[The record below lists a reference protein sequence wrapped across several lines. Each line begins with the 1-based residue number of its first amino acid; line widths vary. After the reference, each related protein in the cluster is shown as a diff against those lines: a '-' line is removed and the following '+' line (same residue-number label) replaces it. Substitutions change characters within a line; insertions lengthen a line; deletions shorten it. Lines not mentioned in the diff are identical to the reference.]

1 MYTKKGPEGPLSE
14 MSRIGRDQT
23 PRPAV
28 EKAVKRPI
36 SSRATG
42 AKRSAWRSMREKVM
56 AHLGVFGWNPGGA
69 GPSVWTTSM

>member
-36 SSRATG
+36 SSRAMG
-42 AKRSAWRSMREKVM
+42 ARRSAWRSKREKVIS
-56 AHLGVFGWNPGGA
+56 H
-69 GPSVWTTSM
+69 T